1 MSSSREA
8 VLQILQKTYGYR
20 SFRGE
25 QGEIVEHVIAGG
37 NAFVLMPT
45 GGGKSLC
52 YQIPALVRPGVG
64 IIISP
69 LIALMQDQV
78 EALKQLGIKAAAINS
93 SMTGASIDRTK
104 RSILAGEIDL
114 VYVAPER
121 LLMDDF
127 LALLRQ
133 SNVALFAIDE
143 AHCVSQWGHDF
154 RPHYTQLSALAEQF
168 PGVPRIALTATA
180 DKPTRK
186 DILERL
192 HLTDGRTFVAGF
204 DRPNIHY
211 SILIK
216 ESPQKQLL
224 QILKTSHARDSGIV
238 YCLSRKMTDET
249 ADWLVTQ
256 GFKALAYHAGMDAA
270 DRARNQERFL
280 REDNIIMVA
289 TIAFGMGIDKP
300 DVRFVVHMNIPKNIE
315 AYYQE
320 TGRAGRD
327 GLPANAVMLYGMQD
341 AAMQRN
347 FIEES
352 GAPDAQKRIENQKLN
367 ALLGLCEAAAC
378 RRKIILEYFGDT
390 CEPCGNCDTC
400 LNPPITFDGT
410 IAAQKALSCSYRTG
424 QRFGVGH
431 LIKVLLGEDD
441 ERIRS
446 WRHDQISTFG
456 IGGEHSKSEWQSVFR
471 QLVALNLLTVDG
483 SNFGS
488 VKLTHEG
495 HHFLKTKATLRLRT
509 FVKPSRATSS
519 RRKEKRKSKGP
530 TDYDPFRMRW
540 PEYETYDEEASGERA
555 LRSSERKSTTSE
567 ASGTE
572 AGEARRLD
580 PVEMKDAE
588 RLFQVL
594 RAKRL
599 ELAREQN
606 VPPYVIFHDR
616 TLRELAIQK
625 PNSLFAM
632 STISGIGQAK
642 LEHYGDIFLQVI
654 AQHR

>member
-1 MSSSREA
+1 MSSSRDVA
-8 VLQILQKTYGYR
+8 LGILQKTYGYR

-25 QGEIVEHVIAGG
+25 QAEIVEHVISGR

-52 YQIPALVRPGVG
+52 YQIPSLVRPGVG
-64 IIISP
+64 VIISP

-78 EALKQLGIKAAAINS
+78 DALKQLGIKAAAINS
-93 SMTGASIDRTK
+93 SISGASIDRTK
-104 RSILAGEIDL
+104 RAIWAGELDM

-127 LALLRQ
+127 LELLGQ
-133 SNVALFAIDE
+133 SDVALFAIDE

-168 PGVPRIALTATA
+168 PNVPRIALTATA

-224 QILKTSHARDSGIV
+224 QILKQSHARDSGIV
-238 YCLSRKMTDET
+238 YCLSRKTTDET

-256 GFKALAYHAGMDAA
+256 GFKALPYHAGMDAM

-300 DVRFVVHMNIPKNIE
+300 DVRFVIHMNIPKNIE

-352 GAPDAQKRIENQKLN
+352 GAPDAQKRIEHQKLN

-378 RRKIILEYFGDT
+378 RRKIILEYFGDAS
-390 CEPCGNCDTC
+390 EPCGNCDTC
-400 LNPPITFDGT
+400 LNPPVTFDGT
-410 IAAQKALSCSYRTG
+410 VAAQKALSCSYRTG

-441 ERIRS
+441 ERIRN
-446 WRHDQISTFG
+446 WRHDQTSTFG
-456 IGGEHSKSEWQSVFR
+456 IGGEHSKSEWQSIFR
-471 QLVALNLLTVDG
+471 QLVALNLLTVDNSEFG
-483 SNFGS
+483 GLKITPQGQAFLKNKETLHLRKFTGKPKGS
-488 VKLTHEG
+488 VSGRAQGRVTI
-495 HHFLKTKATLRLRT
+495 T
-509 FVKPSRATSS
+509 FENDV
-519 RRKEKRKSKGP
+519 
-530 TDYDPFRMRW
+530 D
-540 PEYETYDEEASGERA
+540 RA
-555 LRSSERKSTTSE
+555 LFADLK
-567 ASGTE
+567 
-572 AGEARRLD
+572 
-580 PVEMKDAE
+580 
-588 RLFQVL
+588 
-594 RAKRL
+594 AKRL
-599 ELAREQN
+599 ELAHEQN

-616 TLRELAIQK
+616 TLRELAMQK
-625 PNSLFAM
+625 PSSLFAM
-632 STISGIGQAK
+632 SAISGIGQAK
-642 LEHYGDIFLQVI
+642 LEHYGQIFLDLI
-654 AQHR
+654 ARRR